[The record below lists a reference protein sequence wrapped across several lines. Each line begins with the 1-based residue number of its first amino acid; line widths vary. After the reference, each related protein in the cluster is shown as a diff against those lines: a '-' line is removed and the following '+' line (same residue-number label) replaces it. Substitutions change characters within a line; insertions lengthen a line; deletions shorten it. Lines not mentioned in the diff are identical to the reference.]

1 MAKQTKAQRQAQQDA
16 AFEELSIDQLFEL
29 EIDRDV
35 RRAALGAIAAER
47 SKFETLPAEYR
58 EGYEND
64 DRADA
69 MSGGTAESSIRY
81 WRNRCALVEFRIDC
95 AKTFRDATH

>member
-1 MAKQTKAQRQAQQDA
+1 MSRQTKAQQQQQQDA

-47 SKFETLPAEYR
+47 SKYEALPAEYR
-58 EGYEND
+58 DGYEND

-81 WRNRCALVEFRIDC
+81 WRNRCSLVEFRIYC
-95 AKTFRDATH
+95 ANTFG

>member
-1 MAKQTKAQRQAQQDA
+1 MSRQTKAQRQAQQDA

-47 SKFETLPAEYR
+47 NEFETLPAEYR

-64 DRADA
+64 DRTDA
-69 MSGGTAESSIRY
+69 MSNGTAESSIRY
-81 WRNRCALVEFRIDC
+81 WRKRCALVEFRIDC
-95 AKTFRDATH
+95 ANAFG

>member
-1 MAKQTKAQRQAQQDA
+1 MSRQTKAQRQAQQDA

-47 SKFETLPAEYR
+47 SKYEALPAEYR
-58 EGYEND
+58 DGYEND
-64 DRADA
+64 DRTDA

-81 WRNRCALVEFRIDC
+81 WRKRCALVEFRIDC
-95 AKTFRDATH
+95 ANAFG